1 VRIGAA
7 FLAVWCAQLDVPA
20 PDLSA
25 NLSAPDRAPAIVL
38 RMARIQVLLRNGNVY
53 DVTIQDGR
61 GTSHHLVT
69 VWPSDVE
76 RYAPG
81 AAPEA
86 LVEASFRFLLEREP
100 KEAILARFDLPVIER
115 YFPEYPSLIAG
126 MIGAA

>member
-86 LVEASFRFLLEREP
+86 LVEASFRFLLNASRR
-100 KEAILARFDLPVIER
+100 KRSSRGSICR
-115 YFPEYPSLIAG
+115 
-126 MIGAA
+126 